1 LSQAVCCC
9 HLAVFVLVEGVD
21 SSSVDCHGYDYVD
34 RSCVCSGDHES
45 GRESLDD
52 LYWTVHG
59 AVEVLEAK
67 EASGVTKRAKIML
80 RQDFDAVQEVIQM
93 IALAILLGALE
104 KG

>member
-1 LSQAVCCC
+1 
-9 HLAVFVLVEGVD
+9 
-21 SSSVDCHGYDYVD
+21 
-34 RSCVCSGDHES
+34 
-45 GRESLDD
+45 
-52 LYWTVHG
+52 
-59 AVEVLEAK
+59 VEVLEAK